1 MVRKTILIVLISL
14 IASTSFAMEVNKQV
28 VGDKGLH
35 FVKAIDDQ
43 MSGYIRVMRR
53 SSERDFDALSLVIFM
68 NQTANLEKKLDI
80 LINETR
86 KTNRLL
92 SLQMKSSNKII
103 DIMSQVKSVAKPAL
117 GKGD

>member
-1 MVRKTILIVLISL
+1 ML
-14 IASTSFAMEVNKQV
+14 
-28 VGDKGLH
+28 
-35 FVKAIDDQ
+35 
-43 MSGYIRVMRR
+43 
-53 SSERDFDALSLVIFM
+53 
-68 NQTANLEKKLDI
+68 KKLDI

-103 DIMSQVKSVAKPAL
+103 DIMSQVKSAAKPAL